1 MSLPRLFRLPRL
13 FVSLAAATLILPGL
27 ASGQDEHWLAD
38 RAATSDVV
46 VLAKLDRTEYEY
58 TRGFPVD
65 GRAWFDVLLSYKAP
79 RVVER
84 FIVKESGL
92 KDVECYFPE
101 TESGV
106 ENPRYLLFLVTDPD
120 DGYRGHPDGC
130 AFEVLVGADNG
141 YAIRWPQPA
150 LGGEDGQGDEALQQ
164 RVETMQFQGPR
175 SRIDASDLLA
185 HQRRARAEAQ
195 FMRVDGTALLP
206 TRGIALSDFRQ
217 LMRDGLV
224 TEDGAMRARE
234 QRRAAT
240 LRQALDEAN
249 RADADGGG
257 RQ

>member
-1 MSLPRLFRLPRL
+1 MNDQRLLPQCFI
-13 FVSLAAATLILPGL
+13 VLAAAALLSLGN
-27 ASGQDEHWLAD
+27 AVAQDEHWLAE

-46 VLAKLDRTEYEY
+46 VLAKLDRTDYEY
-58 TRGFPVD
+58 ARGFPVD

-92 KDVECYFPE
+92 KDIECYFPE
-101 TESGV
+101 TESDV

-130 AFEVLVGADNG
+130 SFEVLVGADNG

-150 LGGEDGQGDEALQQ
+150 LGGEDGGGDEALQALVQ
-164 RVETMQFQGPR
+164 PMTFQGPR
-175 SRIDASDLLA
+175 SRIDASDMLA

-206 TRGIALSDFRQ
+206 TRGIPLSDFRQ
-217 LMRDGLV
+217 LMRDGLIS
-224 TEDGAMRARE
+224 EDGAMRARE

-249 RADADGGG
+249 RAREDGGG
-257 RQ
+257 DN

>member
-1 MSLPRLFRLPRL
+1 MRFQRTLQIPFAAL
-13 FVSLAAATLILPGL
+13 LAAVMLSLGN
-27 ASGQDEHWLAD
+27 ASAQDEHWLAD

-46 VLAKLDRTEYEY
+46 VLAKLDRTDYEY
-58 TRGFPVD
+58 ARGFPVD

-101 TESGV
+101 TASGA

-120 DGYRGHPDGC
+120 DGYRGHPEGC

-150 LGGEDGQGDEALQQ
+150 LGGENGRGDEALQALV
-164 RVETMQFQGPR
+164 RPMSFQGPR
-175 SRIDASDLLA
+175 SRIDASDMLA

-195 FMRVDGTALLP
+195 FMRVEGTALLP
-206 TRGIALSDFRQ
+206 TRGIPLSDFRR

-224 TEDGAMRARE
+224 NEDGAMRARE

-257 RQ
+257 E